1 MARDVTDEERA
12 RIAEM
17 MAELEFSDDP
27 KVDYRRLRA
36 KLAEEMPQITDEDIR
51 GVNGEEQNAFLQMLA
66 IIEKAE
72 EMSGESDMSL
82 RQALQYFGENGWPS
96 IEEFDPGAER
106 FQPHEVQ
113 VDRARADGATA
124 R

>member
-1 MARDVTDEERA
+1 MVRDVTDEERA

-27 KVDYRRLRA
+27 KADYRRLRA

-51 GVNGEEQNAFLQMLA
+51 GVNGEEENAFLQMLA

-82 RQALQYFGENGWPS
+82 RQALQYFGENGWPP
-96 IEEFDPGAER
+96 IEEFDPGADLNFAPPPKLFR
-106 FQPHEVQ
+106 
-113 VDRARADGATA
+113 D
-124 R
+124 